1 MINQVQKR
9 DLGYLGL
16 EFQYR
21 FIKSLMEDND
31 LFRDLQPI
39 IDQNMFTEPM
49 LKIYVGSMKDYYEKN
64 DAFPSYEMMGI
75 VLNNLSKSEADR
87 MMFEELNKKIRNTSM
102 EGNSYIKETAIKFFR
117 QQNIIKCA
125 NKILS
130 IAGEGNID
138 KYDECIE
145 ILQEANARGASYNLG
160 EHLFDELTETLS
172 ADYREPI
179 PTGIDK
185 LDEALN
191 GGLGKGELGVIIG
204 SSGFGKAQSLS
215 SRIVTPNGFKLMGD
229 IKVGDEVIG
238 KDGLAHK
245 VTGVYPQGIRPIYK
259 VTLSNGT
266 SCECDI
272 EHLWNV
278 NSYYQRCAKKY
289 IKGVS
294 KGRDDKYY
302 SPDYSFKTLSL
313 KTIIEKGLIKGNG
326 RRKKYNFKVPMP
338 LPVHFNEQEIKLDPY
353 FVGYFLGDG
362 CFSKI
367 DITVGSQDK
376 DEIHDILSPILG
388 DDFRESYHRK
398 RNIWNFLILNK
409 TKKLIEEELTYS
421 LASNKKIP
429 EKYLF
434 NSIENRIALLQGL
447 LDSDGCANKN
457 GSVEFCSKSKTL
469 SEQVQFLVRSLG
481 GFATL
486 MEHKSGYFN
495 KAKNQYIDCGM
506 RYRVTISLC
515 DSSIPLFRLKRK
527 QERVKYRTRLS
538 DDLYIV
544 SAEYVRDDEA
554 QCIMVDSDEH
564 LYLTEDFIVT
574 HNTTITTS
582 MSSYASTYKCAANLE
597 QGYKVLQIVFED
609 GVKAIKRKHIARL
622 TNIEACN
629 LSKPEYIEEVKRII
643 GECEDY
649 EMLQKNLRI
658 LALPTGEINANQ
670 IKEKIKQLHNTGF
683 YPDMVVLDYFECLDM
698 GDVRNG
704 ENEFNKE
711 GRVMRKLEHMAKDYN
726 FALWVTTQG
735 TRDSVNAE
743 IVTMDKAGGSFKKV
757 QIAHVVLSIART
769 TEDIKNNK
777 ATLALLKNRAGGSG
791 SVWTNV
797 SFNNGTCRISTDNV
811 EDYDD
816 LFEYKKKRDKDEV
829 DLQMAIF
836 KKYKK
841 QEKNDE
847 G

>member
-191 GGLGKGELGVIIG
+191 GGLGKGELGLIIG
-204 SSGFGKAQSLS
+204 SSSFGK
-215 SRIVTPNGFKLMGD
+215 
-229 IKVGDEVIG
+229 
-238 KDGLAHK
+238 
-245 VTGVYPQGIRPIYK
+245 
-259 VTLSNGT
+259 T
-266 SCECDI
+266 S
-272 EHLWNV
+272 
-278 NSYYQRCAKKY
+278 
-289 IKGVS
+289 
-294 KGRDDKYY
+294 
-302 SPDYSFKTLSL
+302 
-313 KTIIEKGLIKGNG
+313 
-326 RRKKYNFKVPMP
+326 
-338 LPVHFNEQEIKLDPY
+338 
-353 FVGYFLGDG
+353 
-362 CFSKI
+362 
-367 DITVGSQDK
+367 
-376 DEIHDILSPILG
+376 
-388 DDFRESYHRK
+388 
-398 RNIWNFLILNK
+398 
-409 TKKLIEEELTYS
+409 
-421 LASNKKIP
+421 
-429 EKYLF
+429 
-434 NSIENRIALLQGL
+434 
-447 LDSDGCANKN
+447 
-457 GSVEFCSKSKTL
+457 
-469 SEQVQFLVRSLG
+469 
-481 GFATL
+481 
-486 MEHKSGYFN
+486 
-495 KAKNQYIDCGM
+495 
-506 RYRVTISLC
+506 
-515 DSSIPLFRLKRK
+515 
-527 QERVKYRTRLS
+527 
-538 DDLYIV
+538 
-544 SAEYVRDDEA
+544 
-554 QCIMVDSDEH
+554 
-564 LYLTEDFIVT
+564 
-574 HNTTITTS
+574 ITTA

-683 YPDMVVLDYFECLDM
+683 FPDMVVLDYFECLDM